1 MIFSCSCKTSQLV
14 SDVSKNSF
22 EEVIHRNPLFS
33 ENFSG
38 IHIESIDDGKII
50 YQQLAD
56 HRFIPAS
63 NVKILTLFAALE
75 VLDQK
80 MPSFQY
86 HSQRD
91 TLWIWGTGDPG
102 FLYNKV
108 DQDFSLA
115 SFLQNSLQK
124 TILFSQS
131 NFTDDRFG
139 AGWAWDDYFYEFQ
152 VEKSPFPIYGNRV
165 TFENQS
171 GRHLKVFPNYFTNN
185 SKEDSTLKRGKI
197 IREENNNQFSIATD
211 LYTKKFSSAR
221 PFYHQPGLIAQLLS
235 DTLNQT
241 IELDS
246 SYRKLPKN
254 SIVVERNLSDDLYK
268 EMMQESDNF
277 IAEQLLL
284 AIGGK
289 LTGTLNTRQTIHQL
303 EKTVFRQIKNDI
315 RWVDGSGLSRY
326 NLLSP
331 TSIVWVL
338 KRLSKKMDK
347 ERLLDI
353 FPAGGASGSLKN
365 WFGDQDQPYVFAKTG
380 SLSGVYCL
388 SGYLV
393 TKKGKL
399 LVISFM
405 HNNFLGSAQKY
416 KEAMTPVLEWLYNH

>member
-1 MIFSCSCKTSQLV
+1 M
-14 SDVSKNSF
+14 
-22 EEVIHRNPLFS
+22 
-33 ENFSG
+33 
-38 IHIESIDDGKII
+38 
-50 YQQLAD
+50 
-56 HRFIPAS
+56 
-63 NVKILTLFAALE
+63 
-75 VLDQK
+75 
-80 MPSFQY
+80 
-86 HSQRD
+86 
-91 TLWIWGTGDPG
+91 
-102 FLYNKV
+102 
-108 DQDFSLA
+108 
-115 SFLQNSLQK
+115 
-124 TILFSQS
+124 
-131 NFTDDRFG
+131 
-139 AGWAWDDYFYEFQ
+139 
-152 VEKSPFPIYGNRV
+152 
-165 TFENQS
+165 
-171 GRHLKVFPNYFTNN
+171 
-185 SKEDSTLKRGKI
+185 
-197 IREENNNQFSIATD
+197 
-211 LYTKKFSSAR
+211 
-221 PFYHQPGLIAQLLS
+221 
-235 DTLNQT
+235 
-241 IELDS
+241 
-246 SYRKLPKN
+246 
-254 SIVVERNLSDDLYK
+254 ERNLSDDLYK

-289 LTGTLNTRQTIHQL
+289 LTSTLNTRQTIHQL

-416 KEAMTPVLEWLYNH
+416 KEAMTPVFQWLYNH